1 MRPRTPKNEHHA
13 ETRDHWSMT
22 KVLIAV
28 FLMFFIGTILFLA
41 LFERYAPNLGDEEVH
56 RSSTIAV
63 GGSSPQ

>member
-1 MRPRTPKNEHHA
+1 
-13 ETRDHWSMT
+13 MT

-28 FLMFFIGTILFLA
+28 FLVFFIGTLLFLA
-41 LFERYAPNLGDEEVH
+41 LFERYAPTLGGGEVH